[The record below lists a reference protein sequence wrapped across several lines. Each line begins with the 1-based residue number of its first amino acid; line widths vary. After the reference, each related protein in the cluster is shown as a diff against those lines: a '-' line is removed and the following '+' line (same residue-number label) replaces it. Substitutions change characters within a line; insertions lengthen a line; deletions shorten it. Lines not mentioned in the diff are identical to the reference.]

1 MGRTVTDLKMR
12 FLVIA
17 SLIAISYSARLSEPE
32 ETPSFVLVEERS
44 LNGSPSIAVTFPD
57 GYQDTLVLNKFYANE
72 QNRMA
77 SKERCHYIGH
87 LANELTAC
95 VAMTGCV
102 GSQDVQF
109 TILSKHAPK
118 SSTFKWT
125 KDGNVELMKDALHGK
140 QDAIQFPRTITQ
152 VSDDELTISEIE
164 AAEFAVAAD
173 CADGTCTL
181 PSTQHMQIQVG
192 YDTLF
197 LAQFDDADAAEEYID
212 GVWTHLQTNYCHDT
226 LTSSVLI
233 ERLNGINLYDVDLE
247 TDSDSLES
255 MYDTTVA
262 DIGDADLMLYFA
274 YVGDGYSQ
282 GGGIAYVGATCEAS
296 YYNHYKQSIN
306 GYESDESSMGELLA
320 HEIGHNLGM
329 YHDFDTSHGGTG
341 TATTSTNDCNYQ
353 GFMSY
358 YDHLSQWSDCSI
370 SDFTAHYTYLADSW
384 CMPESTAASTACGDT
399 TTEEPTTTTSEEPVT
414 VTDTTTE
421 EPVTTTEE
429 PTTTT
434 EEPVTDTT
442 TQEPVTTTEA
452 CEDNWTATKCAK
464 KEEKGKCSSNSNVIT
479 NCQATCGYC

>member
-1 MGRTVTDLKMR
+1 MGRTVTNLKMR

-17 SLIAISYSARLSEPE
+17 SLIAISYSARLSGQK
-32 ETPSFVLVEERS
+32 ETPSFVIVEERS
-44 LNGSPSIAVTFPD
+44 SNGAPSIVVTFSD
-57 GYQDTLVLNKFYANE
+57 GYQDVLVLSKFYANK
-72 QNRMA
+72 QNRIA
-77 SKERCHYIGH
+77 AKERFHYIGH

-109 TILSKHAPK
+109 TILSKHAPN

-125 KDGNVELMKDALHGK
+125 KDGNVELMKNAAHGNR
-140 QDAIQFPRTITQ
+140 DAIRLPRTITQ
-152 VSDDELTISEIE
+152 VGDDELTISEIE
-164 AAEFAVAAD
+164 AADFAAASD

-197 LAQFDDADAAEEYID
+197 LAQFDDEDAAEEYID
-212 GVWTHLQTNYCHDT
+212 GVWTHLQTNYCHVT

-233 ERLNGINLYDVDLE
+233 ERLDGINLYDVDLE
-247 TDSDSLES
+247 TDSASLQS
-255 MYDTTVA
+255 MYDTTAA

-274 YVGDGYSQ
+274 YVGDGYAS
-282 GGGIAYVGATCEAS
+282 GGGIAYVGVTCINS
-296 YYNHYKQSIN
+296 YYNQYKQSIN
-306 GYESDESSMGELLA
+306 GYGSDESSMGELLA

-341 TATTSTNDCNYQ
+341 SATTSTNDCNYQ

-370 SDFTAHYTYLADSW
+370 SDFTAHYTSLADSW

-399 TTEEPTTTTSEEPVT
+399 S
-414 VTDTTTE
+414 TTTE
-421 EPVTTTEE
+421 EPF
-429 PTTTT
+429 
-434 EEPVTDTT
+434 
-442 TQEPVTTTEA
+442 TTTEA

-464 KEEKGKCSSNSNVIT
+464 KEAKGKCSSNSNVIT

>member
-1 MGRTVTDLKMR
+1 MGRTVTNLKMR

-17 SLIAISYSARLSEPE
+17 SLIAISNSARLSRQK

-44 LNGSPSIAVTFPD
+44 SNGEPSIVVTFSD
-57 GYQDTLVLNKFYANE
+57 GYQDVLVLSKFYANK
-72 QNRMA
+72 QNRIA
-77 SKERCHYIGH
+77 AKERCHYIGH

-109 TILSKHAPK
+109 TILSKHAPN

-125 KDGNVELMKDALHGK
+125 KDGNVELIKNSIHGNR
-140 QDAIQFPRTITQ
+140 DAIHFPRTITQ
-152 VSDDELTISEIE
+152 VGSDELILSEIQ
-164 AAEFAVAAD
+164 AADFAAAAD
-173 CADGTCTL
+173 CTDGTCTL

-197 LAQFDDADAAEEYID
+197 LAQFDDEDAAEEYID
-212 GVWTHLQTNYCHDT
+212 GVWTHLQTNYCHVT

-233 ERLNGINLYDVDLE
+233 ERLDGINLYDVDLE
-247 TDSDSLES
+247 TDSASLQS
-255 MYDTTVA
+255 MYDTTAA

-274 YVGDGYSQ
+274 YVGDGYAS
-282 GGGIAYVGATCEAS
+282 GGGIAYVGVTCEAS
-296 YYNHYKQSIN
+296 YYNKYKQSIN
-306 GYESDESSMGELLA
+306 GYGSDESSMGELLA

-341 TATTSTNDCNYQ
+341 SATTSTNDCNYQ

-399 TTEEPTTTTSEEPVT
+399 S
-414 VTDTTTE
+414 
-421 EPVTTTEE
+421 TTTEE

-434 EEPVTDTT
+434 EEPA
-442 TQEPVTTTEA
+442 TTTEV
-452 CEDNWTATKCAK
+452 CEDIWSSTVCAR
-464 KEEKGKCSSNSNVIT
+464 KESNGRCSNSNVIT
-479 NCQATCGYC
+479 NCQSTCGYC

>member
-1 MGRTVTDLKMR
+1 MGRTVTNLKMR

-17 SLIAISYSARLSEPE
+17 SLIAISNSARLSGQK

-44 LNGSPSIAVTFPD
+44 SNGAPSIVVTFSD
-57 GYQDTLVLNKFYANE
+57 GYQDVLVLSKFYANK
-72 QNRMA
+72 QNRIA

-95 VAMTGCV
+95 VAMTGCI

-109 TILSKHAPK
+109 TILSKHAPN

-125 KDGNVELMKDALHGK
+125 KDGNVELMKNAVHGNRDALH
-140 QDAIQFPRTITQ
+140 FPRIITQ
-152 VSDDELTISEIE
+152 VGSDELILSEIQE
-164 AAEFAVAAD
+164 ADFAAAAD
-173 CADGTCTL
+173 CTDGTCTL

-197 LAQFDDADAAEEYID
+197 LAQFDDEDAAEEYID
-212 GVWTHLQTNYCHDT
+212 GVWTHLQTNYCHVT

-233 ERLNGINLYDVDLE
+233 ERLDGINLYDVDLE
-247 TDSDSLES
+247 TDSASLQS
-255 MYDTTVA
+255 MYDTTAA

-274 YVGDGYSQ
+274 YVGDGYAS
-282 GGGIAYVGATCEAS
+282 GGGIAYVGVTCEAS
-296 YYNHYKQSIN
+296 YYNKYKQSIN
-306 GYESDESSMGELLA
+306 GYGSDESSMGELLA

-341 TATTSTNDCNYQ
+341 SATTSTNDCNYQ

-399 TTEEPTTTTSEEPVT
+399 S
-414 VTDTTTE
+414 
-421 EPVTTTEE
+421 TTTEE

-434 EEPVTDTT
+434 EEPA
-442 TQEPVTTTEA
+442 TTTEV
-452 CEDNWTATKCAK
+452 CEDIWSSTVCAR
-464 KEEKGKCSSNSNVIT
+464 KESNGRCSNSNVIT
-479 NCQATCGYC
+479 NCQSTCGYC

>member
-1 MGRTVTDLKMR
+1 MGKAVTNSKMR
-12 FLVIA
+12 FLVIV
-17 SLIAISYSARLSEPE
+17 SLISIAYSARLSGKS

-87 LANELTAC
+87 LENEVTAC
-95 VAMTGCV
+95 VAVTGCV

-109 TILSKHAPK
+109 TILSKHARK
-118 SSTFKWT
+118 SSTFKWS
-125 KDGNVELMKDALHGK
+125 KDGNVEDMKNAAHGNRK
-140 QDAIQFPRTITQ
+140 AISVPRTITQ
-152 VSDDELTISEIE
+152 AGDDELILSEIE
-164 AAEFAVAAD
+164 EAEFAVAAD

-181 PSTQHMQIQVG
+181 PATQHMQIQVG

-197 LAQFDDADAAEEYID
+197 LDQFDDEEAAEEYID
-212 GVWTHLQTNYCHDT
+212 SIWTHLQTNYCHET

-233 ERLNGINLYDVDLE
+233 ERLDDINVYDVSDITDDLANLS
-247 TDSDSLES
+247 TDSDSLTI
-255 MYDTTVA
+255 MQDTTAA
-262 DIGDADLMLYFA
+262 DIGDADLMLYLA
-274 YVGDGYSQ
+274 YVGDWSS
-282 GGGIAYVGATCEAS
+282 GGGIAYGAVTCES
-296 YYNHYKQSIN
+296 SDYNAYKQSIN
-306 GYESDESSMGELLA
+306 GYGYDASSMGELLA

-341 TATTSTNDCNYQ
+341 SATTSTNDCNYQ

-370 SDFTAHYTYLADSW
+370 SDFTAHYTDLADSW
-384 CMPESTAASTACGDT
+384 CMPESTAASSACGDTTEEPDT
-399 TTEEPTTTTSEEPVT
+399 TTEEPVTDTTTEEPVT

-421 EPVTTTEE
+421 
-429 PTTTT
+429 
-434 EEPVTDTT
+434 
-442 TQEPVTTTEA
+442 EPVTTTEA

>member
-1 MGRTVTDLKMR
+1 MG
-12 FLVIA
+12 
-17 SLIAISYSARLSEPE
+17 LIAISYSARLSGPK

-87 LANELTAC
+87 LENEVTAC
-95 VAMTGCV
+95 VAVTGCV

-109 TILSKHAPK
+109 TILSKHARK
-118 SSTFKWT
+118 SSTFKWS
-125 KDGNVELMKDALHGK
+125 KDGNVEDMKNAAHGNRK
-140 QDAIQFPRTITQ
+140 AISVPRTITQ
-152 VSDDELTISEIE
+152 AGDDELILSEIE
-164 AAEFAVAAD
+164 EAEFAVAAD

-192 YDTLF
+192 DDTSF
-197 LAQFDDADAAEEYID
+197 LAQFDDEDAAEEYID

-233 ERLNGINLYDVDLE
+233 ERLDGINLYNVDLT
-247 TDSDSLES
+247 TDSASLQS
-255 MYDTTVA
+255 MYDTTAA

-282 GGGIAYVGATCEAS
+282 GGGIAYVAATCEAS

-306 GYESDESSMGELLA
+306 GYGSDESSMGELLA

-384 CMPESTAASTACGDT
+384 CMPESTDALTACGDT
-399 TTEEPTTTTSEEPVT
+399 STTTTAPTTAAST
-414 VTDTTTE
+414 TTTTTTTATTTE
-421 EPVTTTEE
+421 V
-429 PTTTT
+429 
-434 EEPVTDTT
+434 
-442 TQEPVTTTEA
+442 
-452 CEDNWTATKCAK
+452 CENIWSSSLCKIFKNWGMC
-464 KEEKGKCSSNSNVIT
+464 SNSTVET
-479 NCQATCGYC
+479 NCQKKCSYC

>member
-1 MGRTVTDLKMR
+1 MGKAVTNSKMR
-12 FLVIA
+12 FLVIV
-17 SLIAISYSARLSEPE
+17 SLISIAYSARLSGKS

-87 LANELTAC
+87 LENEHTAC
-95 VAMTGCV
+95 VAVTGCV

-109 TILSKHAPK
+109 PILSKHAPK

-125 KDGNVELMKDALHGK
+125 KDGNVENMKNALHGNR
-140 QDAIQFPRTITQ
+140 DAIHFPRTITQ
-152 VSDDELTISEIE
+152 VGDDELILSEIE
-164 AAEFAVAAD
+164 EAEFAAASD

-181 PSTQHMQIQVG
+181 PATQHMQIQVG
-192 YDTLF
+192 CDTLF
-197 LAQFDDADAAEEYID
+197 LGKWDNEDAAQEYID
-212 GVWTHLQTNYCHDT
+212 GVWTHLQTNYCHET

-233 ERLNGINLYDVDLE
+233 ERLDDINHYDVDLD
-247 TDSDSLES
+247 TDADSLYLMFE
-255 MYDTTVA
+255 DTAA

-274 YVGDGYSQ
+274 YVGDGYAS
-282 GGGIAYVGATCEAS
+282 GGGIAYVGVTCES
-296 YYNHYKQSIN
+296 SGYNKYKQSIN
-306 GYESDESSMGELLA
+306 GYGSDESSMGELLA

-341 TATTSTNDCNYQ
+341 SATTSTNDCNYQ

-358 YDHLSQWSDCSI
+358 YDHLSQWSDCSV
-370 SDFTAHYTYLADSW
+370 SDFTAHYTDLADSW

-399 TTEEPTTTTSEEPVT
+399 S
-414 VTDTTTE
+414 TTTE
-421 EPVTTTEE
+421 EPCTTTEE
-429 PTTTT
+429 PA
-434 EEPVTDTT
+434 
-442 TQEPVTTTEA
+442 TTTEA
-452 CEDNWTATKCAK
+452 CEDIWSSTVCAR
-464 KEEKGKCSSNSNVIT
+464 KESKGRCSSSNVIT

>member
-1 MGRTVTDLKMR
+1 MG
-12 FLVIA
+12 
-17 SLIAISYSARLSEPE
+17 LIAISYSARLSEPE

-57 GYQDTLVLNKFYANE
+57 GYKDTLVLNKFYANE

-87 LANELTAC
+87 LENELTAC

-125 KDGNVELMKDALHGK
+125 KEGNVELMKNALHGK
-140 QDAIQFPRTITQ
+140 QDAIHFPRTRTITQ
-152 VSDDELTISEIE
+152 ISDDELTISEIE

-233 ERLNGINLYDVDLE
+233 ERLNGINLYDVALE
-247 TDSDSLES
+247 TDADSLES
-255 MYDTTVA
+255 MYDSTVA

-282 GGGIAYVGATCEAS
+282 GGGIAYVAATCEAS

-306 GYESDESSMGELLA
+306 GYGSDESSMGELLA

-341 TATTSTNDCNYQ
+341 SATTSTNDCNYQ

-370 SDFTAHYTYLADSW
+370 SDFTAHYTDLADSW

-399 TTEEPTTTTSEEPVT
+399 STTTTAPTTAAPTTTTTTTTTITITETTTTTTTTITTTTTTPI
-414 VTDTTTE
+414 TTTE
-421 EPVTTTEE
+421 V
-429 PTTTT
+429 
-434 EEPVTDTT
+434 
-442 TQEPVTTTEA
+442 
-452 CEDNWTATKCAK
+452 CENIWSSSLCKIFKNWGMC
-464 KEEKGKCSSNSNVIT
+464 SNSTVET
-479 NCQATCGYC
+479 NCQKKCSYC

>member
-1 MGRTVTDLKMR
+1 MG
-12 FLVIA
+12 
-17 SLIAISYSARLSEPE
+17 LIAISYSARLSGPK

-57 GYQDTLVLNKFYANE
+57 RYQDTLVLNKFYANE

-87 LANELTAC
+87 LENEHTAC

-125 KDGNVELMKDALHGK
+125 KDGNVENMKNALHGN
-140 QDAIQFPRTITQ
+140 QDAIHFPRTITQ
-152 VSDDELTISEIE
+152 VGDDELILSEIE
-164 AAEFAVAAD
+164 AAEFAAASD

-181 PSTQHMQIQVG
+181 PATQHMQIQVG

-197 LAQFDDADAAEEYID
+197 LAQFDNEDAAEEYID
-212 GVWTHLQTNYCHDT
+212 GVWTHLQTNYCHET

-255 MYDTTVA
+255 MYDSTVA

-306 GYESDESSMGELLA
+306 GYGSDESSMGELLA

-370 SDFTAHYTYLADSW
+370 SDFTAHYTNLADSW
-384 CMPESTAASTACGDT
+384 CMPESADAATACGDT
-399 TTEEPTTTTSEEPVT
+399 STTTTAPTTVAPTTTT
-414 VTDTTTE
+414 TTT
-421 EPVTTTEE
+421 
-429 PTTTT
+429 TTTT
-434 EEPVTDTT
+434 EV
-442 TQEPVTTTEA
+442 
-452 CEDNWTATKCAK
+452 CENIWSSSLCKIFKNWGMC
-464 KEEKGKCSSNSNVIT
+464 SNSTVET
-479 NCQATCGYC
+479 NCQKKCSYC

>member
-1 MGRTVTDLKMR
+1 MGTVTNLKMR
-12 FLVIA
+12 FLVIV
-17 SLIAISYSARLSEPE
+17 SLISIAYSSRLSGKSK
-32 ETPSFVLVEERS
+32 TPSFVLVEERS

-57 GYQDTLVLNKFYANE
+57 GYKDTLVLNKFYANE

-109 TILSKHAPK
+109 TILSKHAPN
-118 SSTFKWT
+118 SSTFKWS
-125 KDGNVELMKDALHGK
+125 KDGNVELMKNAVHGNK
-140 QDAIQFPRTITQ
+140 DAIHFPRTITQ
-152 VSDDELTISEIE
+152 VGDDELILSEIE
-164 AAEFAVAAD
+164 EAEFAVAAD

-197 LAQFDDADAAEEYID
+197 LAQFDDEDAAEEYID
-212 GVWTHLQTNYCHDT
+212 GVWTHLQTNYCHET

-233 ERLNGINLYDVDLE
+233 ERLDDINHYDVDLD
-247 TDSDSLES
+247 TDADSLYLMFE
-255 MYDTTVA
+255 DTAA
-262 DIGDADLMLYFA
+262 DIGDADLMLYFE
-274 YVGDGYSQ
+274 YVGDGYAS
-282 GGGIAYVGATCEAS
+282 GGGIAYVGVTCES
-296 YYNHYKQSIN
+296 SGYNKYKQSIN
-306 GYESDESSMGELLA
+306 GYGSDESSMGELLA

-341 TATTSTNDCNYQ
+341 SATTSTNDCNYQ

-358 YDHLSQWSDCSI
+358 YDHLSQWSDCSV
-370 SDFTAHYTYLADSW
+370 SDFTAHYTDLADSW

-399 TTEEPTTTTSEEPVT
+399 S
-414 VTDTTTE
+414 TTTE
-421 EPVTTTEE
+421 EPSTTTEE
-429 PTTTT
+429 PA
-434 EEPVTDTT
+434 
-442 TQEPVTTTEA
+442 TTTEA
-452 CEDNWTATKCAK
+452 CEDIWSSTVCAR
-464 KEEKGKCSSNSNVIT
+464 KESKGRCSSSNVIT

>member
-1 MGRTVTDLKMR
+1 MGTVTNLKMR

-17 SLIAISYSARLSEPE
+17 SLIAISNSARLSGQK

-44 LNGSPSIAVTFPD
+44 SNGTPSIVVTFSD
-57 GYQDTLVLNKFYANE
+57 GYQDVLVLSKFYANK
-72 QNRMA
+72 QNRIA

-109 TILSKHAPK
+109 TILSKHAPN

-125 KDGNVELMKDALHGK
+125 KDGKVELMKSSIHGNR
-140 QDAIQFPRTITQ
+140 DAIPFPRTITQ
-152 VSDDELTISEIE
+152 VDSDEMILSEIQE
-164 AAEFAVAAD
+164 ADFAAAAD
-173 CADGTCTL
+173 CTDGTCTL

-197 LAQFDDADAAEEYID
+197 LAQFDDEDAAEEYID
-212 GVWTHLQTNYCHDT
+212 GVWTHLQTNYCHVT

-233 ERLNGINLYDVDLE
+233 ERLDGINLYNVDLE
-247 TDSDSLES
+247 TDSASLQS
-255 MYDTTVA
+255 MYDTTAA

-274 YVGDGYSQ
+274 YVGDGYAS
-282 GGGIAYVGATCEAS
+282 GGGIAYVGVTCINS
-296 YYNHYKQSIN
+296 YYNQYKQSIN
-306 GYESDESSMGELLA
+306 GYGSDESSMGELLA

-358 YDHLSQWSDCSI
+358 GDHLSQWTDCSI
-370 SDFTAHYTYLADSW
+370 SDFTARYTSLAESW
-384 CMPESTAASTACGDT
+384 CMPESTDASTACGDT
-399 TTEEPTTTTSEEPVT
+399 STTTDEP
-414 VTDTTTE
+414 DTTTE
-421 EPVTTTEE
+421 EPVTTTE
-429 PTTTT
+429 
-434 EEPVTDTT
+434 
-442 TQEPVTTTEA
+442 A
-452 CEDNWTATKCAK
+452 CEDIWSSTVCAR
-464 KEEKGKCSSNSNVIT
+464 KESNGRCSNSNVIT
-479 NCQATCGYC
+479 NCQSTCGYC

>member
-1 MGRTVTDLKMR
+1 MGRTVTNFKMR

-17 SLIAISYSARLSEPE
+17 SLIAISNSARLSGQK

-44 LNGSPSIAVTFPD
+44 SNGTPSIVVTFSD
-57 GYQDTLVLNKFYANE
+57 GYQDVLVLSKFYANK
-72 QNRMA
+72 QNRIA

-109 TILSKHAPK
+109 TILSKHAPD

-125 KDGNVELMKDALHGK
+125 KDGNVELMKNAAHGNR
-140 QDAIQFPRTITQ
+140 DAIKLPRTITQ
-152 VSDDELTISEIE
+152 VGDDELTISEIE
-164 AAEFAVAAD
+164 AADFAAASD

-197 LAQFDDADAAEEYID
+197 LAQFDDEDAAEEYID
-212 GVWTHLQTNYCHDT
+212 GVWTHLQTNYCHVT

-233 ERLNGINLYDVDLE
+233 ERLDGINLYDVDLE
-247 TDSDSLES
+247 TDSASLQS
-255 MYDTTVA
+255 MYDTTAA

-274 YVGDGYSQ
+274 YVGDGYAS
-282 GGGIAYVGATCEAS
+282 GGGIAYVGVTCEAS
-296 YYNHYKQSIN
+296 YYNKYKQSIN
-306 GYESDESSMGELLA
+306 GYGSDESSMGELLA

-353 GFMSY
+353 GIMSY
-358 YDHLSQWSDCSI
+358 GDHLSQWTDCSI
-370 SDFTAHYTYLADSW
+370 SDFTAHYTSLADSW

-399 TTEEPTTTTSEEPVT
+399 S
-414 VTDTTTE
+414 TTTE
-421 EPVTTTEE
+421 EPYTTTEE
-429 PTTTT
+429 PDTTT
-434 EEPVTDTT
+434 E
-442 TQEPVTTTEA
+442 EPVTTTEA

-464 KEEKGKCSSNSNVIT
+464 KEAKGKCSSNSNVIT

>member
-1 MGRTVTDLKMR
+1 MGRTVTNLKMR
-12 FLVIA
+12 FLIIA
-17 SLIAISYSARLSEPE
+17 SLIAISYSARLSGPE

-44 LNGSPSIAVTFPD
+44 SNEAPSIVVTFPD
-57 GYQDTLVLNKFYANE
+57 GYQDALVLSKFYANK
-72 QNRMA
+72 QNRIA

-95 VAMTGCV
+95 VAMTGCI

-109 TILSKHAPK
+109 TILSKHAPN

-125 KDGNVELMKDALHGK
+125 KDGNVELMKNSMHGNRG
-140 QDAIQFPRTITQ
+140 AIPFPRTIKQ
-152 VSDDELTISEIE
+152 VGSDELILSEIQE
-164 AAEFAVAAD
+164 ADFAAAAD
-173 CADGTCTL
+173 CTDGTCTL

-197 LAQFDDADAAEEYID
+197 LAQFDDEDAAEEYID
-212 GVWTHLQTNYCHDT
+212 GVWTHLQTNYCHVT

-233 ERLNGINLYDVDLE
+233 ERLDGINIYDVDLE
-247 TDSDSLES
+247 TDSASLQS
-255 MYDTTVA
+255 MYDTTAA

-274 YVGDGYSQ
+274 YVGDGYAS
-282 GGGIAYVGATCEAS
+282 GGGIAYVGVTCEAS
-296 YYNHYKQSIN
+296 YYNKYKQSIN
-306 GYESDESSMGELLA
+306 GYGSDESSMGELLA

-341 TATTSTNDCNYQ
+341 SATTSTNDCNYQ

-399 TTEEPTTTTSEEPVT
+399 S
-414 VTDTTTE
+414 
-421 EPVTTTEE
+421 TTTEE

-434 EEPVTDTT
+434 EEPA
-442 TQEPVTTTEA
+442 TTTEV
-452 CEDNWTATKCAK
+452 CEDIWSSTVCAR
-464 KEEKGKCSSNSNVIT
+464 KESNGRCSNSNVIT
-479 NCQATCGYC
+479 NCQSTCGYC

>member
-1 MGRTVTDLKMR
+1 MGRTVTNSKMR
-12 FLVIA
+12 LLVIT
-17 SLIAISYSARLSEPE
+17 SLIISIVYSARLSG
-32 ETPSFVLVEERS
+32 ETESPSFVLVEERS
-44 LNGSPSIAVTFPD
+44 SNGSPSIVVTFPD
-57 GYQDTLVLNKFYANE
+57 GYQDNLVLSKFYANE

-87 LANELTAC
+87 LENEHTAC

-109 TILSKHAPK
+109 TILSKHSPK

-125 KDGNVELMKDALHGK
+125 KDGNVELMKNLIHGNR
-140 QDAIQFPRTITQ
+140 DAIHFPRTITQ
-152 VSDDELTISEIE
+152 VGSDELILSEIQE
-164 AAEFAVAAD
+164 ADFAAAAD
-173 CADGTCTL
+173 CTDGTCTL

-197 LAQFDDADAAEEYID
+197 LAQFDDEDAAEEYID
-212 GVWTHLQTNYCHDT
+212 GVWTHLQTNYCHVT

-233 ERLNGINLYDVDLE
+233 ERLDGINLYDVDLE
-247 TDSDSLES
+247 TDSASLQS
-255 MYDTTVA
+255 MYDTTAA

-274 YVGDGYSQ
+274 YVGDGYAS
-282 GGGIAYVGATCEAS
+282 GGGIAYVGVTCINS
-296 YYNHYKQSIN
+296 YYNQYKQSIN
-306 GYESDESSMGELLA
+306 GYGSDESSMGELLA

-399 TTEEPTTTTSEEPVT
+399 S
-414 VTDTTTE
+414 
-421 EPVTTTEE
+421 TTTEE

-434 EEPVTDTT
+434 EEPA
-442 TQEPVTTTEA
+442 TTTEV
-452 CEDNWTATKCAK
+452 CEDIWSSTVCAR
-464 KEEKGKCSSNSNVIT
+464 KESNGRCSNSNVIT
-479 NCQATCGYC
+479 NCQSTCGYC

>member
-1 MGRTVTDLKMR
+1 MGRTVTNLKMR

-17 SLIAISYSARLSEPE
+17 SLIAISNSARLSGPE

-44 LNGSPSIAVTFPD
+44 SNEAPSIVVTFPD
-57 GYQDTLVLNKFYANE
+57 GYQDVLVLSKFYANK
-72 QNRMA
+72 QNRIA

-109 TILSKHAPK
+109 TILSKHAPN

-125 KDGNVELMKDALHGK
+125 KDGNVELIKNSIHGNRV
-140 QDAIQFPRTITQ
+140 AIHFPRTITQ
-152 VSDDELTISEIE
+152 VGSDELILSEIQ
-164 AAEFAVAAD
+164 AADFAAAAD
-173 CADGTCTL
+173 CSDGTCTL

-197 LAQFDDADAAEEYID
+197 LAQFDNEDAAEEYID
-212 GVWTHLQTNYCHDT
+212 GVWTHLQTNYCHVT

-233 ERLNGINLYDVDLE
+233 ERLDGINLYNVDLE
-247 TDSDSLES
+247 TDSASLQS
-255 MYDTTVA
+255 MYDTTAA

-274 YVGDGYSQ
+274 YVGDGYAS
-282 GGGIAYVGATCEAS
+282 GGGIAYVGVTCEAS
-296 YYNHYKQSIN
+296 YYNKYKQSIN
-306 GYESDESSMGELLA
+306 GYGSDESSMGELLA

-341 TATTSTNDCNYQ
+341 STTTSTNDCNYQ

-399 TTEEPTTTTSEEPVT
+399 S
-414 VTDTTTE
+414 
-421 EPVTTTEE
+421 TTTEE

-434 EEPVTDTT
+434 EEPA
-442 TQEPVTTTEA
+442 TTTEV
-452 CEDNWTATKCAK
+452 CEDIWSSTVCAR
-464 KEEKGKCSSNSNVIT
+464 KESNGRCSNSNVIT
-479 NCQATCGYC
+479 NCQSTCGYC

>member
-1 MGRTVTDLKMR
+1 MGRTVTNLKMR

-17 SLIAISYSARLSEPE
+17 SLIAISYSARLSGPK

-57 GYQDTLVLNKFYANE
+57 RYQDTLVLNKFYANE

-87 LANELTAC
+87 LENEHTAC

-109 TILSKHAPK
+109 TILSKHARK
-118 SSTFKWT
+118 SSTFKWS
-125 KDGNVELMKDALHGK
+125 KDGNVEDMKNAAHGNRK
-140 QDAIQFPRTITQ
+140 AISVPRTITQ
-152 VSDDELTISEIE
+152 AGDDELILSEIE
-164 AAEFAVAAD
+164 EAEFAAAAD

-181 PSTQHMQIQVG
+181 PATQHMQIQVG

-197 LAQFDDADAAEEYID
+197 LDQFDDEDAAEEYID
-212 GVWTHLQTNYCHDT
+212 GVWTHLQTNYCHET

-233 ERLNGINLYDVDLE
+233 ERLDDINHYDVDLD
-247 TDSDSLES
+247 TDADSLYLMFE
-255 MYDTTVA
+255 DTAA

-274 YVGDGYSQ
+274 YVGDGYAS

-306 GYESDESSMGELLA
+306 GYGSDESSMGELLA

-341 TATTSTNDCNYQ
+341 TTTTSTNDCNYQ

-358 YDHLSQWSDCSI
+358 YDHLSQWSDCSV
-370 SDFTAHYTYLADSW
+370 SDFTAHYTDLADSW

-399 TTEEPTTTTSEEPVT
+399 S
-414 VTDTTTE
+414 TTTE
-421 EPVTTTEE
+421 EPSTTTEE
-429 PTTTT
+429 PA
-434 EEPVTDTT
+434 
-442 TQEPVTTTEA
+442 TTTEA
-452 CEDNWTATKCAK
+452 CEDIWSSTVCAR
-464 KEEKGKCSSNSNVIT
+464 KESKGRCSSSNVIT

>member
-17 SLIAISYSARLSEPE
+17 SLIAISYSARLSEPK

-44 LNGSPSIAVTFPD
+44 SNEAPSIVVTFPD
-57 GYQDTLVLNKFYANE
+57 GYQDVLVLSKFYANK
-72 QNRMA
+72 QNRIA

-95 VAMTGCV
+95 VAMTGCI

-109 TILSKHAPK
+109 TILSKHAPN

-125 KDGNVELMKDALHGK
+125 KDGNVELMKNAVHGNK
-140 QDAIQFPRTITQ
+140 DAIRFPRTITQ
-152 VSDDELTISEIE
+152 LSDDELTISEIE

-173 CADGTCTL
+173 CADGSCTL

-233 ERLNGINLYDVDLE
+233 ERLDGINLYDVDLE

-306 GYESDESSMGELLA
+306 GYGSDESSMGELLA

-370 SDFTAHYTYLADSW
+370 SDFTAHYTYLADNW
-384 CMPESTAASTACGDT
+384 CMPESTDASTACGDT
-399 TTEEPTTTTSEEPVT
+399 STTTTAPTTAAPTTTTT
-414 VTDTTTE
+414 TTTATTTE
-421 EPVTTTEE
+421 V
-429 PTTTT
+429 
-434 EEPVTDTT
+434 
-442 TQEPVTTTEA
+442 
-452 CEDNWTATKCAK
+452 CENIWSSSLCKIFKNWGMC
-464 KEEKGKCSSNSNVIT
+464 SNSTVET
-479 NCQATCGYC
+479 NCQKKCSYC

>member
-1 MGRTVTDLKMR
+1 MGRTVTNLKMR

-17 SLIAISYSARLSEPE
+17 SLIAISNSARLSGQK

-44 LNGSPSIAVTFPD
+44 SNGAPSIVVTFPD
-57 GYQDTLVLNKFYANE
+57 GYQDVLVLSKFFANK
-72 QNRMA
+72 QNRIA

-109 TILSKHAPK
+109 TILSKHAPN
-118 SSTFKWT
+118 SSTFKWS
-125 KDGNVELMKDALHGK
+125 KDGKVELMKSSIHGNR
-140 QDAIQFPRTITQ
+140 DAIPFPRTITQ
-152 VSDDELTISEIE
+152 VGSDEMILSEIQE
-164 AAEFAVAAD
+164 ADFAAAAD
-173 CADGTCTL
+173 CTDGTCTL

-197 LAQFDDADAAEEYID
+197 LAQFDDEDAAEEYID
-212 GVWTHLQTNYCHDT
+212 GVWTHLQTNYCHVT

-233 ERLNGINLYDVDLE
+233 ERLDGINLYDVDLE
-247 TDSDSLES
+247 TDSASLQS
-255 MYDTTVA
+255 MYDTTAA

-274 YVGDGYSQ
+274 YVGDGYAS
-282 GGGIAYVGATCEAS
+282 GGGIAYVGVTCEAS
-296 YYNHYKQSIN
+296 YYNKYKQSIN
-306 GYESDESSMGELLA
+306 GYGSDESSMGELLA

-358 YDHLSQWSDCSI
+358 GDHLSQWTDCSI
-370 SDFTAHYTYLADSW
+370 SDFTAHYTSLADSW

-399 TTEEPTTTTSEEPVT
+399 S
-414 VTDTTTE
+414 TTTE
-421 EPVTTTEE
+421 EPF
-429 PTTTT
+429 
-434 EEPVTDTT
+434 
-442 TQEPVTTTEA
+442 TTTEA

-464 KEEKGKCSSNSNVIT
+464 KEAKGKCSSNSNVIT

>member
-1 MGRTVTDLKMR
+1 MGRTVTNLKMR
-12 FLVIA
+12 NLVIT
-17 SLIAISYSARLSEPE
+17 SLIISIAYSARLSGET

-44 LNGSPSIAVTFPD
+44 SNGSPSIVVTFSD
-57 GYQDTLVLNKFYANE
+57 GYQDNLVLSKFYANE

-87 LANELTAC
+87 LENEHTAC

-125 KDGNVELMKDALHGK
+125 KDGNVENMKNAVHGNRG
-140 QDAIQFPRTITQ
+140 AIPFPRTITQ
-152 VSDDELTISEIE
+152 VGSDELILSEIQE
-164 AAEFAVAAD
+164 AEFATAAD

-181 PSTQHMQIQVG
+181 PATQHMQIQVG

-197 LAQFDDADAAEEYID
+197 LAQFDDEDAAEEYID
-212 GVWTHLQTNYCHDT
+212 GIWTHLQTNYCHET

-233 ERLNGINLYDVDLE
+233 ERLDGINLYDVDLE
-247 TDSDSLES
+247 TDSASLQS
-255 MYDTTVA
+255 MYDTTAA

-274 YVGDGYSQ
+274 YVGDGYAS
-282 GGGIAYVGATCEAS
+282 GGGIAYVGVTCEAS
-296 YYNHYKQSIN
+296 YYNKYKQSIN
-306 GYESDESSMGELLA
+306 GYGSDESSMGELLA

-370 SDFTAHYTYLADSW
+370 SDFTAHYTNLADSW
-384 CMPESTAASTACGDT
+384 CMPESTD
-399 TTEEPTTTTSEEPVT
+399 
-414 VTDTTTE
+414 
-421 EPVTTTEE
+421 
-429 PTTTT
+429 
-434 EEPVTDTT
+434 
-442 TQEPVTTTEA
+442 
-452 CEDNWTATKCAK
+452 
-464 KEEKGKCSSNSNVIT
+464 
-479 NCQATCGYC
+479 

>member
-1 MGRTVTDLKMR
+1 MG
-12 FLVIA
+12 
-17 SLIAISYSARLSEPE
+17 LIAISYSARLSGPE

-44 LNGSPSIAVTFPD
+44 SNEAPSIVVTFPD
-57 GYQDTLVLNKFYANE
+57 GYQDVLVLSKFYANK
-72 QNRMA
+72 QNRIA

-125 KDGNVELMKDALHGK
+125 KDGNVELMKNALHGK
-140 QDAIQFPRTITQ
+140 QDAIHFPRTRTITQ

-197 LAQFDDADAAEEYID
+197 LAQFDDEDAAEEYID

-274 YVGDGYSQ
+274 YVG
-282 GGGIAYVGATCEAS
+282 ATCEAS

-306 GYESDESSMGELLA
+306 GYGSDESSMGELLA

-370 SDFTAHYTYLADSW
+370 SDFTAHYTDLADSW

-399 TTEEPTTTTSEEPVT
+399 TTEEPTTTTE
-414 VTDTTTE
+414 
-421 EPVTTTEE
+421 
-429 PTTTT
+429 
-434 EEPVTDTT
+434 
-442 TQEPVTTTEA
+442 EPVTTTEA

>member
-1 MGRTVTDLKMR
+1 MGRTVTNLTMR

-17 SLIAISYSARLSEPE
+17 SLIAISYSARLSGPK

-44 LNGSPSIAVTFPD
+44 SNEATSIVVTFPD
-57 GYQDTLVLNKFYANE
+57 GYQDVLVLSKFYANK
-72 QNRMA
+72 QNRIA

-109 TILSKHAPK
+109 TILSKHAPN
-118 SSTFKWT
+118 SSTFKWS
-125 KDGNVELMKDALHGK
+125 KDGNVELMKNAVHGNK
-140 QDAIQFPRTITQ
+140 DAIRFPRTITQ
-152 VSDDELTISEIE
+152 LSDDELTISEIE

-197 LAQFDDADAAEEYID
+197 LAQFDDEDAAEEYID

-233 ERLNGINLYDVDLE
+233 ERLDDINLYDVDLE
-247 TDSDSLES
+247 TDSDSLYLMFE
-255 MYDTTVA
+255 DTAA

-274 YVGDGYSQ
+274 YVGDGYAS
-282 GGGIAYVGATCEAS
+282 GGGIAYVGVTCES
-296 YYNHYKQSIN
+296 SGYNKYKQSIN
-306 GYESDESSMGELLA
+306 GYGSDESSMGELLA

-341 TATTSTNDCNYQ
+341 SATTSTNDCNYQ

-370 SDFTAHYTYLADSW
+370 SDFTAHYTDLADSW

-399 TTEEPTTTTSEEPVT
+399 TTEEPTTTTTEEPVT

-429 PTTTT
+429 PT
-434 EEPVTDTT
+434 
-442 TQEPVTTTEA
+442 TTTEA

>member
-1 MGRTVTDLKMR
+1 MG
-12 FLVIA
+12 
-17 SLIAISYSARLSEPE
+17 LIAISYSARLSGPK

-57 GYQDTLVLNKFYANE
+57 RYQDTLVLNKFYANE

-87 LANELTAC
+87 LENEVTAC
-95 VAMTGCV
+95 VAVTGCV

-109 TILSKHAPK
+109 TILSKHARK
-118 SSTFKWT
+118 SSTFKWS
-125 KDGNVELMKDALHGK
+125 KDGNVEDMKNAAHGNRK
-140 QDAIQFPRTITQ
+140 AISVPRTITQ
-152 VSDDELTISEIE
+152 AGDDELILSEIE
-164 AAEFAVAAD
+164 EAEFAAAAD

-197 LAQFDDADAAEEYID
+197 LAQFDDEDAAEEYID

-233 ERLNGINLYDVDLE
+233 ERLDGINHYDVDLD
-247 TDSDSLES
+247 TDADSLYLMFE
-255 MYDTTVA
+255 DTAA

-306 GYESDESSMGELLA
+306 GYGYDASSMGELLA

-341 TATTSTNDCNYQ
+341 SATTSTNDCNYQ

-370 SDFTAHYTYLADSW
+370 SDFTAHYTDLADSW
-384 CMPESTAASTACGDT
+384 CVPESTAASTACGDT
-399 TTEEPTTTTSEEPVT
+399 TTEEPTTTTEEPVT

-421 EPVTTTEE
+421 EPVTTTE
-429 PTTTT
+429 
-434 EEPVTDTT
+434 
-442 TQEPVTTTEA
+442 EPVTTTEA